1 MPFNKALLQLTM
13 NLNAND
19 LESSN
24 SAKKKAPKRGLTHLK
39 SRYLFILNAFI
50 CGK

>member
-13 NLNAND
+13 NLNANY

-24 SAKKKAPKRGLTHLK
+24 SAKKRPLKGALKHLK
-39 SRYLFILNAFI
+39 SCYLFILNAFI

>member
-13 NLNAND
+13 NLNANY

-24 SAKKKAPKRGLTHLK
+24 SAKKRPQKGALHILKAVI
-39 SRYLFILNAFI
+39 YLS
-50 CGK
+50 